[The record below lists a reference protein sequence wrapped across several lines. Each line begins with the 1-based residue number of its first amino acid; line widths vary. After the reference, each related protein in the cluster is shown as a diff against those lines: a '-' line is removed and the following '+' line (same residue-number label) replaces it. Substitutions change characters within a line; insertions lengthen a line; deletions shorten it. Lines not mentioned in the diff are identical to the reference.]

1 MIVKCSMVILMM
13 TEFTPFSALLG
24 GALLGL
30 SSLLFL
36 LLNGRIAGIS
46 SIVSG
51 SFKSLSSSPQW
62 RWSFLLG
69 LVLSPLVLTLFD
81 YQTSSSIDITWP
93 MIIAGGFLVGF
104 GSYLGSGC
112 TSGHGI
118 CGIGRLS
125 PRSIVSTCVFM
136 VVAII
141 VVFISK
147 HLL

>member
-1 MIVKCSMVILMM
+1 M
-13 TEFTPFSALLG
+13 TEFTPLFALLG
-24 GALLGL
+24 GGLLGF

-36 LLNGRIAGIS
+36 FLNGRIAGIS

-51 SFKSLSSSPQW
+51 SFKSLSNAPQW

-69 LVLSPLVLTLFD
+69 LILSPLALTLFD
-81 YQTSSSIDITWP
+81 YRSNITIEITWP
-93 MIIAGGFLVGF
+93 MILIGGFLVGF
-104 GSYLGSGC
+104 GSHLGSGC

-125 PRSIVSTCVFM
+125 LRSIVSTCVFIL
-136 VVAII
+136 VAIA
-141 VVFISK
+141 VVFINK

>member
-1 MIVKCSMVILMM
+1 MVKLIM
-13 TEFTPFSALLG
+13 TEFTPLSALLG
-24 GALLGL
+24 GVLLGF

-36 LLNGRIAGIS
+36 FLNGRIAGIS

-51 SFKSLSSSPQW
+51 SFKSLNSAPQW
-62 RWSFLLG
+62 RWIFLLG

-81 YQTSSSIDITWP
+81 YQTSTNIDITWP
-93 MIIAGGFLVGF
+93 MIIIGGFLVGF

-125 PRSIVSTCVFM
+125 PRSIVSTCIFM
-136 VVAII
+136 LVAIA

>member
-1 MIVKCSMVILMM
+1 M
-13 TEFTPFSALLG
+13 TEFTPLTALLG
-24 GALLGL
+24 GALLGF

-36 LLNGRIAGIS
+36 FLNGRIAGIS

-51 SFKSLSSSPQW
+51 SFKSLSNAPQW

-69 LVLSPLVLTLFD
+69 LVLSPVALALFD
-81 YQTSSSIDITWP
+81 YQSNVSIEITWP
-93 MIIAGGFLVGF
+93 IILIGGFLVGF

-136 VVAII
+136 LVAIAI
-141 VVFISK
+141 VFISK
-147 HLL
+147 HLLLL

>member
-1 MIVKCSMVILMM
+1 M
-13 TEFTPFSALLG
+13 TEFTPLSSLLG

-30 SSLLFL
+30 ASLLFL

-46 SIVSG
+46 SIISG
-51 SFKSLSSSPQW
+51 SFRALNRTPQW
-62 RWSFLLG
+62 RWCFLLG
-69 LVLSPLVLTLFD
+69 LALSPLALAIFD
-81 YQTSSSIDITWP
+81 YQNISSIEITWP
-93 MIIAGGFLVGF
+93 LTITGGFLVGF

-136 VVAII
+136 LVAIA

>member
-69 LVLSPLVLTLFD
+69 LVLSPFVLTLFD